1 MPFLVGPVAAFI
13 TIVLLNKL
21 HNGVLKMH
29 NVNLKY
35 SYIGVSSGGNKR
47 RQFLQILLY
56 GLSFALWLFL
66 GFFLCMCFQVLFW
79 GFFLLFVFCLVFLC
93 CIFVCFL
100 FLLCSSR
107 LPLFPNC

>member
-66 GFFLCMCFQVLFW
+66 GFFFVYVLSGFVL
-79 GFFLLFVFCLVFLC
+79 GFFF
-93 CIFVCFL
+93 IVCFL
-100 FLLCSSR
+100 FGLFVLHFCLLFIS
-107 LPLFPNC
+107 PLFLSSSSVS

>member
-1 MPFLVGPVAAFI
+1 MLFLVGPVAAFI

-66 GFFLCMCFQVLFW
+66 GFFFVYVLSGFVL
-79 GFFLLFVFCLVFLC
+79 GFF
-93 CIFVCFL
+93 
-100 FLLCSSR
+100 
-107 LPLFPNC
+107 